1 MSTLLTHCGSRRCS
15 LEELLE
21 IPEPQKTDTYT
32 PLNHYD
38 FASNVLSV
46 ASDLL
51 SGFQLD
57 SDQYALSSGGQKMF
71 GVITYKKA
79 HQPDDQPINLSVGI
93 RNSYDRSMSAGLT
106 IGGSVIVCD
115 NLIFSGDIV
124 IMRKHT
130 GDIKGDL
137 HDQIVTN
144 IYRCQHRYSEITK
157 DMEAMQH
164 YPMDR
169 RAGHQYLGI
178 LTGELVLSPTQ
189 STKAFRELADP
200 SHEAFTTPTLWS
212 AYNAATE
219 ALKSSPPQDII
230 SRHSRLHGL
239 TRQLYLN

>member
-1 MSTLLTHCGSRRCS
+1 MSQLLTHCGSRRCS

-21 IPEPQKTDTYT
+21 IPEPQETDTYT

-38 FASNVLSV
+38 FAGSVLSV

-51 SGFQLD
+51 GEFQLD

-79 HQPDDQPINLSVGI
+79 YQSHNEPIKLSVGI

-106 IGGSVIVCD
+106 IGGSIIVCD

-124 IMRKHT
+124 VMRKHT
-130 GDIKGDL
+130 GDIKSDL
-137 HDQIVTN
+137 QDQIVTN
-144 IYRCQHRYSEITK
+144 IYRCQHRYTEITE
-157 DMEAMQH
+157 DMEAMQEH
-164 YPMDR
+164 PMDR

-178 LTGELVLSPTQ
+178 LTGEKVLSPTQ
-189 STKAFRELADP
+189 STKAFRELAAP
-200 SHEAFTTPTLWS
+200 SHEVFSAPTLWS

-219 ALKSSPPQDII
+219 ALKSSPPQDIVK
-230 SRHSRLHGL
+230 RHCRLHQI